1 MRKFLA
7 AALAALLTLSLGAC
21 GNGGDAASGA
31 SSADPDLDGLF
42 TELSAL
48 CGEAAVDIDALRFAS
63 TLGFAIDPATAAGL
77 YGVEESEVFA
87 CQAAGGVSA
96 DEATIFQCAD
106 ETRAA
111 EVLAIAETRLA
122 DQAESY
128 ADYLPEEAVKLQN
141 AAAVRSGSVV
151 AVCVCADAEKAAE
164 LIRNYL
170 G

>member
-31 SSADPDLDGLF
+31 SSAAPDLDGLF

-48 CGEAAVDIDALRFAS
+48 CGEAAVDID
-63 TLGFAIDPATAAGL
+63 PATAAGL

-87 CQAAGGVSA
+87 CRAAGGVSA

-141 AAAVRSGSVV
+141 AATVRSGSGV
-151 AVCVCADAEKAAE
+151 AVCVCADAEKAAG

>member
-31 SSADPDLDGLF
+31 SSAAPDLDGLF

-48 CGEAAVDIDALRFAS
+48 CGEAAVDID
-63 TLGFAIDPATAAGL
+63 PATAAGL
-77 YGVEESEVFA
+77 YGVEEREVFA
-87 CQAAGGVSA
+87 CRAAGGVSA

-106 ETRAA
+106 EARAA
-111 EVLAIAETRLA
+111 EVLATAETRLA

>member
-7 AALAALLTLSLGAC
+7 AALAALLTLSLDAC

-31 SSADPDLDGLF
+31 SSAAPDLDGLF

-48 CGEAAVDIDALRFAS
+48 CGEAAVDID
-63 TLGFAIDPATAAGL
+63 PATAAGL
-77 YGVEESEVFA
+77 YGVEEREVFA
-87 CQAAGGVSA
+87 CRAAGGVSA

-106 ETRAA
+106 EARAA

>member
-31 SSADPDLDGLF
+31 SYAAPDLDGLF

-48 CGEAAVDIDALRFAS
+48 CGEAAVDID
-63 TLGFAIDPATAAGL
+63 PATAAGL

-87 CQAAGGVSA
+87 CRAAGGVSA

-106 ETRAA
+106 EARAA
-111 EVLAIAETRLA
+111 EVLATAETRLA